1 MCVSCESG
9 AWYRAVRAEN
19 GMEDARVEV
28 PTSVLLRLKSSGM
41 FRRVD
46 W

>member
-1 MCVSCESG
+1 VSCESG
-9 AWYRAVRAEN
+9 AWDLTVRAEN
-19 GMEDARVEV
+19 EMEDARVEF
-28 PTSVLLRLKSSGM
+28 PAAILLRLKSSGK